1 MSDHLLEFL
10 SLVATSS
17 SEMFLIVFTIWWKHN
32 LEKLPFGKV
41 FYLKNLLQLQVFSW
55 SIPVL
60 VLWKEE
66 AHGERELERERWNER
81 QTSKRKQE
89 NQDPPCG
96 RRFEPVSGWKGATQ
110 INMS

>member
-60 VLWKEE
+60 VLWKKE
-66 AHGERELERERWNER
+66 AHGERELERERDGMR
-81 QTSKRKQE
+81 DRPARGSKRIRIHLVDEGLSQFLA
-89 NQDPPCG
+89 G
-96 RRFEPVSGWKGATQ
+96 RGPHK
-110 INMS
+110 